1 MCFQCWE
8 RMACLRIG
16 VIKVG
21 FRKQMN
27 LCWDLLG
34 YEGLR
39 WKRVGR
45 ACQRRERAQRR
56 RDEHGQCYHPVPPPA
71 GPGTWGG
78 GRALLEL
85 RAAPWSQAGKARV
98 ESAAEGEREW
108 RVTRKVNT
116 ASLADGHL
124 SPGVWGRTLCP
135 DVRVCS
141 SHILDFVR
149 TLHSQ

>member
-1 MCFQCWE
+1 MKALELTHLGPKIMQLVSGREERPLLFLLLFLLHRCFS
-8 RMACLRIG
+8 
-16 VIKVG
+16 
-21 FRKQMN
+21 
-27 LCWDLLG
+27 
-34 YEGLR
+34 
-39 WKRVGR
+39 
-45 ACQRRERAQRR
+45 
-56 RDEHGQCYHPVPPPA
+56 PPA

-85 RAAPWSQAGKARV
+85 RAAPRSQAGKARV